1 MRDIFMEWFH
11 LATWSS
17 NVNNVINFF
26 SQKYLCN
33 VYAYRCLQLQSVLER
48 KKSFGTKKI
57 IYAWFGLC
65 FLYSV

>member
-1 MRDIFMEWFH
+1 M
-11 LATWSS
+11 
-17 NVNNVINFF
+17 NNVINFF

>member
-1 MRDIFMEWFH
+1 MEWFH

-26 SQKYLCN
+26 SQKYLPVCN

-48 KKSFGTKKI
+48 KKSFGTKKMI
-57 IYAWFGLC
+57 GLVYVFC
-65 FLYSV
+65 IDT